1 MNEALPE
8 GLADRIYEAA
18 VMPELWPEV
27 LDLLGSRSGSLGGVL
42 FSANAAGLQQWVSSP
57 SLTGIMSSF
66 VGDGWTARNSRLANG
81 LRKGLAFVPR
91 FLTEADLFDE
101 GECDRDPFYTEFL
114 RPRGV
119 GWSAGTL
126 VALPHGDTLTFS
138 IERATEKGPMPA
150 AALGLLDSSRPHLA
164 RAAMI
169 AARLSF
175 ERARTAVDT
184 LAALGLAACAVSPVG
199 TVLVANSE
207 FDAEQ
212 NYWTTR
218 GGGRIA
224 LADRRADRQLEAAL
238 ATIESGSGVRSL
250 PLLAENGGPPAVLHL
265 VPVRRGAHDV
275 FTQASGILVLT
286 KASRAPTHG
295 TSLLQALFDLSATEA
310 QVAARISAGE
320 TAEQIAAADGKSVGT
335 VRNQLKSVLAKTGCR
350 RQVDLARLLVQL
362 IPAAA

>member
-1 MNEALPE
+1 
-8 GLADRIYEAA
+8 
-18 VMPELWPEV
+18 
-27 LDLLGSRSGSLGGVL
+27 LL
-42 FSANAAGLQQWVSSP
+42 QWVSSP
-57 SLTGIMSSF
+57 SLHETMSRF

-81 LRKGLAFVPR
+81 MRRGLAFVPR

-114 RPRGV
+114 RSHGI

-126 VALPHGDTLTFS
+126 VALPHGDVLTFS
-138 IERATEKGPMPA
+138 IERAEEKGPMPI
-150 AALGLLDSSRPHLA
+150 AALGLLDASRPHLA

-184 LAALGLAACAVSPVG
+184 LSALGLAACAVSPAG
-199 TVLVANSE
+199 TVLVANAE

-212 NYWTTR
+212 QYWTTR
-218 GGGRIA
+218 GGNRIA

-238 ATIESGSGVRSL
+238 ATIESGSAVRSL
-250 PLLAENGGPPAVLHL
+250 PLLAESGGSPAVLHL
-265 VPVRRGAHDV
+265 VPVRRAAHDV
-275 FTQASGILVLT
+275 FTRACAILVLT
-286 KASRAPTHG
+286 KASRAPTQG

-350 RQVDLARLLVQL
+350 RQVDLARLLAQL

>member
-1 MNEALPE
+1 MSEVSSQ
-8 GLADRIYEAA
+8 GLTDRIYEAA
-18 VMPELWPEV
+18 VIPERWPEV
-27 LDLLGSRSGSLGGVL
+27 LALLGRRCGSLGGVL
-42 FSANAAGLQQWVSSP
+42 FSANATGLLQWVSSP
-57 SLTGIMSSF
+57 SLHETMSRF

-81 LRKGLAFVPR
+81 MRRGLAFVPR

-114 RPRGV
+114 RSHGI

-126 VALPHGDTLTFS
+126 VALPHGDVLTFS
-138 IERATEKGPMPA
+138 IERAEEKGPMPI
-150 AALGLLDSSRPHLA
+150 AALGLLDASRPHLA

-184 LAALGLAACAVSPVG
+184 LSALGLAACAVSPAG
-199 TVLVANSE
+199 TVLVANAE

-212 NYWTTR
+212 QYWTTR
-218 GGGRIA
+218 GGNRIA

-238 ATIESGSGVRSL
+238 ATIESGSAVRSL
-250 PLLAENGGPPAVLHL
+250 PLLAESGGSPAVLHL
-265 VPVRRGAHDV
+265 VPVRRAAHDV
-275 FTQASGILVLT
+275 FTRACAILVLT
-286 KASRAPTHG
+286 KASRAPTQG

-350 RQVDLARLLVQL
+350 RQVDLARLLAQL